1 MNKKRKTEIK
11 PDFNLTANQLERYLK
26 KPSDEFT
33 IEDIINYVF
42 EKDIEMI
49 NFRYLSG
56 DEKLKTLNFVVTG
69 RTELHNVLK
78 YGERVNGNTVFAYN
92 FDEQADLYVIPQLNT
107 AFRNPFTE
115 IPTLDILCSF
125 YNWEG
130 QALKSSPENILKNSI
145 ELFESKTRYQIKMFG
160 ELEYY
165 VISNDNQGYETEG
178 KNYQSSEPFTKF
190 ENLRVEALQ
199 IIARC
204 GGKIRFGHT
213 EHGSFSIGSKF
224 YEQHEI
230 EFLPED
236 PVKAIQQ
243 LTIAK
248 WIIRMLGRKYKVT
261 VSFSPKIAMDRPGNG
276 LHLHFILEKNGINIL
291 GDGSEFRKSALQ
303 MISGILK
310 HAGAL
315 TAFGNSL
322 PVSYLRLN
330 KTQIAPHY
338 ICWGPSNRSA
348 LIRIP
353 KINMKALNERKRI
366 MNIDSYDPLYV
377 YNQSLEYRGTDSTA
391 YLHFFVAAILIA
403 GLDGLDNEYYLK
415 DNKKYFLTKNLYYP
429 ENETYK
435 TNLESLPD
443 SCSAA
448 AENLQKEKKLFTEK
462 FPVFPEKVL
471 NYVIDQLIS
480 HHEEWCINPGSDNK
494 AENIEKMIVHFMHY
508 R

>member
-1 MNKKRKTEIK
+1 MNKKKQEETK
-11 PDFNLTANQLERYLK
+11 PDFKLTANQLERYLK
-26 KPSDEFT
+26 KSSQEFT
-33 IEDIINYVF
+33 IDDIIDYVF

-49 NFRYLSG
+49 NFRYISG

-69 RTELHNVLK
+69 RNELQNVLK
-78 YGERVNGNTVFAYN
+78 YGERVNGNSVFAYN
-92 FDEQADLYVIPQLNT
+92 FDEHPDLYVIPQLKT

-125 YNWEG
+125 YTWEG
-130 QALKSSPENILKNSI
+130 LPLQSSSENILKNAI
-145 ELFESKTRYQIKMFG
+145 NLFEEKTHFQLKMFG

-178 KNYQSSEPFTKF
+178 KNYQSSEPFTKY

-204 GGKIRFGHT
+204 GGKVRFGHT
-213 EHGSFSIGSKF
+213 EHGSFSLEDKF

-230 EFLPED
+230 EFLPEH
-236 PVKAIQQ
+236 PLRAIQQ

-248 WIIRMLGRKYKVT
+248 WVLRMLGRKYNVSI
-261 VSFSPKIAMDRPGNG
+261 SFSPKVAMDRPGNG
-276 LHLHFILEKNGINIL
+276 LHLHFVLERDGVNIL
-291 GDGSEFRKSALQ
+291 GDGREFRKSALQ
-303 MISGILK
+303 MITGILK

-315 TAFGNSL
+315 SAFGNSL
-322 PVSYLRLN
+322 PVSYLRLD

-353 KINMKALNERKRI
+353 KINMKAFNEQKNISGKNLN
-366 MNIDSYDPLYV
+366 DPLYV

-391 YLHFFVAAILIA
+391 YLHFFVAAILTA
-403 GLDGLDNEYYLK
+403 GLDGLDNEYYLT
-415 DNKKYFLTKNLYYP
+415 DHKKYLLTKNLYYP
-429 ENETYK
+429 ENEQYK
-435 TNLESLPD
+435 KGLNLLPN
-443 SCSAA
+443 SCLASAQCLN
-448 AENLQKEKKLFTEK
+448 ETKELFVKK
-462 FPVFPEKVL
+462 FPVFPEKVV
-471 NYVIDQLIS
+471 NYVIDQLMN
-480 HHEEWCINPGSDNK
+480 HHNEWCDSDPENKSEAQIERVIN
-494 AENIEKMIVHFMHY
+494 HFMHY